1 MHKELPNSLLTILQA
16 MYEYI
21 HTNGFPPSR
30 REICTA
36 LGLSST
42 SLVNER
48 LRQLAKRGCIE
59 LRPRTA
65 RGISITEAGY
75 TALELDGARYGYADL
90 LNRVLIRCQFG
101 QMAKGELSR
110 KEAT

>member
-1 MHKELPNSLLTILQA
+1 MDKELPRRLLMVLVA

-21 HTNGFPPSR
+21 YANGFPPSR

-48 LRQLAKRGCIE
+48 LRQLARRGCIE

-75 TALELDGARYGYADL
+75 TALELDGVY
-90 LNRVLIRCQFG
+90 
-101 QMAKGELSR
+101 
-110 KEAT
+110 